1 MPSVTGDPAI
11 DVAIGLAFFFFLLS
25 IVCSSINEAIATW
38 LKLRAGTLETGIR
51 NLLSDSKTQA
61 FYENSRITSLFTKT
75 VVPWTPKKKPSYIPS
90 SAFALTLMDTVA
102 PPEGNVTSNDLIT
115 RARQAVERMTKAADP
130 EEKKILTILQDALDE
145 AGADR
150 DKFRAAIETSFNDVM
165 DRVSGWY
172 KRRSQLIMFAIALVV
187 AAGINADA
195 YAFGQRLWK
204 DEALRAAVVAQASK
218 ATGTAADCGSTKHS
232 GSLDTAAN
240 CIDSV
245 KKLALPLGWTRASSP
260 HDVPQG
266 LAKAFGLIVTAFAVM
281 LGAPFW
287 FDFLGK
293 VSQLRSS
300 GAKPTTS
307 SG

>member
-1 MPSVTGDPAI
+1 VPSVTGDPAI

-25 IVCSSINEAIATW
+25 IVCSSVNEAIATW
-38 LKLRAGTLETGIR
+38 LKLRAGTLEAGIR
-51 NLLSDSKTQA
+51 SVLSDDKTKA
-61 FYENSRITSLFTKT
+61 FYENSRITALFTNT
-75 VVPWTPKKKPSYIPS
+75 VVPWTSKKKPSYIPS

-102 PPEGNVTSNDLIT
+102 PPAEGGTSDDLIS
-115 RARQAVERMTKAADP
+115 RARQAVDRMTRAADP
-130 EEKKILTILQDALDE
+130 REEKILVILQDALDE

-150 DKFRAAIETSFNDVM
+150 DKFRAAIEKSFNDVM

-172 KRRSQLIMFAIALVV
+172 KRRSQLIMFVIALAL

-204 DEALRAAVVAQASK
+204 NDALRSAVVAQATK
-218 ATGTAADCGSTKHS
+218 ATGTSADCGGTQNN
-232 GSLDTAAN
+232 GSLETAAN

-245 KKLALPLGWTRASSP
+245 KQLALPIGWTHASSP
-260 HDVPQG
+260 HDVPHG
-266 LAKAFGLIVTAFAVM
+266 VAKAFGLLVTAFAVM

-307 SG
+307 